1 MTLLCEIINIVL
13 KLNLIKLST
22 VMFLF
27 LLKYLVIN
35 LAWYKKDQV
44 TKANIQSETELLPSS

>member
-27 LLKYLVIN
+27 HSKYLLIN

-44 TKANIQSETELLPSS
+44 TKANIQSETELLP